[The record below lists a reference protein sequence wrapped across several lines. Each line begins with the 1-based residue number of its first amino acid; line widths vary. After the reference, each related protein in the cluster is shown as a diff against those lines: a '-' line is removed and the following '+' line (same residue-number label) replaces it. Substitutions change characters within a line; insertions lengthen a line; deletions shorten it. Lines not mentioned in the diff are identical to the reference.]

1 MAKDAAV
8 GRACAGPCLPE
19 PRDADQPE
27 ISAFAWPGDRQRLL
41 GGAWFSELGL
51 GYVPCML
58 CLWQRIPLLCR
69 RVAGGSGAGLA
80 AARWFRP
87 RPGAGV
93 AGAGAGFVVS
103 TGLGILH
110 AGVEWKFWVG
120 PPGCGGRLE
129 LNAPSFQDFQK
140 SLQTARV
147 VLCDTAPMRV
157 LGLSF
162 AGWNAVASLLVTAL
176 FARAAWL
183 FRRA

>member
-1 MAKDAAV
+1 MLTNPKSLLLLGLVLASAA
-8 GRACAGPCLPE
+8 
-19 PRDADQPE
+19 
-27 ISAFAWPGDRQRLL
+27 I

-58 CLWQRIPLLCR
+58 CLWQRIPYYVAALPALFALVLLLR
-69 RVAGGSGAGLA
+69 AGSPRTLA
-80 AARWFRP
+80 LVSLALAL
-87 RPGAGV
+87 V
-93 AGAGAGFVVS
+93 FVVS